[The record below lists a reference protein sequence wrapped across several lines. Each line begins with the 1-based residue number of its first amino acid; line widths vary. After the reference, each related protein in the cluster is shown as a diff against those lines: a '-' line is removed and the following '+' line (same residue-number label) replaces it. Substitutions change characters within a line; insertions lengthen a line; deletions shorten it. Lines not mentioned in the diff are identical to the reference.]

1 MKTKAIIFDLDGVIV
16 DTAKFHYLAWKSL
29 ANELGMYFDEKIN
42 ERLKGVSRMKSFE
55 IILEVNDALDKYTE
69 EQKEEF
75 TKRKNDLYVS
85 YVKTIK
91 PSDMLPGIEKFID
104 KVKENNIKCAIAS
117 VSKNAPLVL
126 DCLGA
131 KDKFDYIADA
141 SKVTRSKPAPDIFL
155 VCANALG
162 VKPQDCIGIEDAQ
175 AGIEAIHAA
184 GMFSVGINVAITSVR
199 PDLILK
205 STKELDFDSLMDIV
219 G

>member
-1 MKTKAIIFDLDGVIV
+1 
-16 DTAKFHYLAWKSL
+16 
-29 ANELGMYFDEKIN
+29 
-42 ERLKGVSRMKSFE
+42 
-55 IILEVNDALDKYTE
+55 
-69 EQKEEF
+69 
-75 TKRKNDLYVS
+75 
-85 YVKTIK
+85 
-91 PSDMLPGIEKFID
+91 MLPGIEKFID
-104 KVKENNIKCAIAS
+104 KVKENNIKCAVAS

-205 STKELDFDSLMDIV
+205 STKELDFDSLMTIV